1 MTVPIM
7 AGRSPRGLPSRL
19 SRGGKAVVVEIW
31 ILALLALAGCARD
44 PLAPKVRA
52 ETPEEFFAWHRR
64 TLSRQPQAVA
74 EEFNEALTWIV
85 AESPSKMALDD
96 PRMMNNKHH
105 PICRLIDGRTLRQVI
120 LQGYELA
127 NQAMLRAII
136 RESDQIVMVASHD
149 EQLTRGMKDTWKF
162 DRVLTQR
169 RETLA
174 EVRARVERNRRR
186 IEALTAGGQ

>member
-1 MTVPIM
+1 M
-7 AGRSPRGLPSRL
+7 
-19 SRGGKAVVVEIW
+19 KAAVLKIW

-44 PLAPKVRA
+44 PLARKVQA
-52 ETPEEFFAWHRR
+52 QTPEEFFAWHGR

-96 PRMMNNKHH
+96 PRMMQNRHH
-105 PICRLIDGRTLRQVI
+105 PICRQIDGRTLRQVI
-120 LQGYELA
+120 IHGYGLA
-127 NQAMLRAII
+127 NQAMLRAMIQ
-136 RESDQIVMVASHD
+136 ESDKLVMVANYD

-174 EVRARVERNRRR
+174 EVRAKVERNRRR